1 MSTDLAAAR
10 RPRGRALAIVLIAA
24 LVLVYVVVVALYA
37 LNERAANI
45 EGCTGDAP
53 ADAVLI
59 ALDPESVNAANDR
72 LVANLTVRSFG
83 PLASEA
89 TQLLSEP
96 LTILVSDT
104 DGPRSFTIAQDEI
117 PSPESVNF
125 ITDGYIER
133 WPFDSHSVDIAIVSL
148 QGEGDE
154 MTAIPTLLCGSAHVP
169 GWTFSSEEIPGTEEV
184 VVDGEP
190 VTQIRVTAT
199 RSGATVAFGI
209 VILGL
214 MAVLPVLG
222 LTVAIIAY
230 RGIRKVEATL
240 MSWMAAMLF
249 ATIPLRTFLPG
260 SPPIGSWVDYLV
272 VLWVVA
278 GLVLG
283 LVIYV
288 LAWLRWGARGERG
301 ALDGSIAVVAASAAG
316 AASVPDTG
324 EGASSD
330 GGSSDGGAAD

>member
-1 MSTDLAAAR
+1 MV
-10 RPRGRALAIVLIAA
+10 IA
-24 LVLVYVVVVALYA
+24 LVVVLAVVYVAVVALYA
-37 LNERAANI
+37 LNDRFASI
-45 EGCTGDAP
+45 QGCTDEP
-53 ADAVLI
+53 PSDAVLL
-59 ALDPESVNAANDR
+59 ALSPESVDAAGDR
-72 LVANLTVRSFG
+72 LVATLTVLSFG
-83 PLASEA
+83 PVADPGTA
-89 TQLLSEP
+89 LLTDP
-96 LTILVSDT
+96 LTILVSDN

-117 PSPESVNF
+117 PTPLTLRL
-125 ITDGYIER
+125 ITDGYVER
-133 WPFDSHSVDIAIVSL
+133 WPFDAHSVDLAVVSL
-148 QGEGDE
+148 QTIDGAPS
-154 MTAIPTLLCGSAHVP
+154 AIPTLLCGSAHVP
-169 GWTFSSEEIPGTEEV
+169 GWTFSSEEIAGTDEL

-190 VTQIRVTAT
+190 VTQIRVTAS
-199 RSGATVAFGI
+199 RSVATVAFGI

-222 LTVAIIAY
+222 LTVAIVAY

-288 LAWLRWGARGERG
+288 LAWLRWGTRGER
-301 ALDGSIAVVAASAAG
+301 AAPDGSIAVASASALG
-316 AASVPDTG
+316 VPVEERVDLVVVDPG
-324 EGASSD
+324 EGAA
-330 GGSSDGGAAD
+330 GER

>member
-1 MSTDLAAAR
+1 VSSDPVPSR
-10 RPRGRALAIVLIAA
+10 RPRGRALAILLVAT
-24 LVLVYVVVVALYA
+24 LVLVYVIVVALYA

-45 EGCTGDAP
+45 EGCTEEP
-53 ADAVLI
+53 PTDAVLLS
-59 ALDPESVNAANDR
+59 LDPESVNAANDR
-72 LVANLTVRSFG
+72 IVANLTVRSFG
-83 PLASEA
+83 PVASPD
-89 TQLLSEP
+89 TSLLSEP

-117 PSPESVNF
+117 PSPQSVNF

-133 WPFDSHSVDIAIVSL
+133 WPFDSHSTDVAIVSL
-148 QGEGDE
+148 QGEGDA

-169 GWTFSSEEIPGTEEV
+169 GWTFSSQEVPGTDEV

-190 VTQIRVTAT
+190 VTQIRITAT

-222 LTVAIIAY
+222 LTVAIVAY

-288 LAWLRWGARGERG
+288 LAWLRWGTRGERG
-301 ALDGSIAVVAASAAG
+301 APDGSIAVVATGAAA
-316 AASVPDTG
+316 AASVP
-324 EGASSD
+324 GAGD